1 MRRGAWIAYG
11 IGFALLHL
19 VLDFFLGLPAADL
32 TGLTAFRLL
41 EIFLL
46 WAPVV
51 FLAAFFGFGLPRPL
65 SPWLRVG
72 ILGGYAAILVALSLL
87 SLTGGTPVNC
97 QEDPDATPCVAQ
109 DTFYLLLRFAPIP
122 AAVFLFANGRHGWSM
137 SRCLGFTLLFF
148 ALWRAV
154 YFSFPDLLII
164 AAGGAVL
171 GPTPTE
177 EWYRSFFLKVLW
189 DVFYPVLGLLFFF
202 HRVPFI
208 HRRPAWGR
216 ELESLLRPLDAWVRR
231 SVFADA
237 AWGALFFSLNLAATL
252 FIVQLLQQS
261 PTADVGD
268 DSRVYDL
275 LTLDQVF
282 ILAIVA
288 GVGEELVYRGILQG
302 GLQRLLGSGP
312 LRSGLAILVQSVVFA
327 IVHSGY
333 ADLDHL
339 ILPLLFG
346 LLAGFLYRVF
356 GILTVIVIHVEI
368 DVFAFGAAYAG
379 IDEATGSAENPAM
392 IVFLSLLFLVNLAVG
407 IVALILAAIRWWEGG
422 RRMLALVVR
431 A

>member
-1 MRRGAWIAYG
+1 M
-11 IGFALLHL
+11 
-19 VLDFFLGLPAADL
+19 PAADL
-32 TGLTAFRLL
+32 TRVPTFRLL
-41 EIFLL
+41 EIFTL
-46 WAPVV
+46 WAPVL
-51 FLAAFFGFGLPRPL
+51 FLAAILGFGLPKPL
-65 SPWLRVG
+65 SPLFRVG
-72 ILGGYAAILVALSLL
+72 LLGGYAAILVALSLL
-87 SLTGGTPVNC
+87 SVPGDAPINC
-97 QEDPDATPCVAQ
+97 EENPNDTPCVAQ
-109 DTFYLLLRFAPIP
+109 ETFYLLLRFAPIP
-122 AAVFLFANGRHGWSM
+122 AAVFLFANGRHHWSV

-154 YFSFPDLLII
+154 YFSFPDLLVI

-189 DVFYPVLGLLFFF
+189 DVLYPVLGLLFFF
-202 HRVPFI
+202 HRVPGI

-216 ELESLLRPLDAWVRR
+216 ELESVLRPLDAWVRR

-237 AWGALFFSLNLAATL
+237 AWGALFFSVNLAATI
-252 FIVQLLQQS
+252 FVVQLLQQS

-268 DSRVYDL
+268 DSRVYEL

-302 GLQRLLGSGP
+302 GLHRLLGSGV
-312 LRSGLAILVQSVVFA
+312 LRSSLVILVQSVVFA

-346 LLAGFLYRVF
+346 LAAGFLYRVF
-356 GILTVIVIHVEI
+356 GILTVIVIHIEI
-368 DVFAFGAAYAG
+368 DVFAFGAAYAK
-379 IDEATGSAENPAM
+379 INEATGTAENPAM
-392 IVFLSLLFLVNLAVG
+392 LVFLSLLFLVNLAVG
-407 IVALILAAIRWWEGG
+407 IIALILAAIRWWEGG
-422 RRMLALVVR
+422 RRTLAVLVR